1 MDHLGRDSDE
11 DQDGLLAA
19 GVDLINEIAATSKLD
34 SVWNKRTLSA
44 LTSTGTADFY
54 ILLSTLTVH
63 LKKER
68 YKRTKQTSV
77 NMSGSSTSPR
87 YRNQERLLFLE
98 ESDTQKVVDVI
109 KFFTSI
115 AADANQLKPLSEEWK
130 LVLRKLI
137 DRTERV
143 NTNVKTASVRGN
155 TAIQLAAF
163 LGIIHKSALTVA
175 FL

>member
-68 YKRTKQTSV
+68 YKRTKQTQV
-77 NMSGSSTSPR
+77 NMRSTIG
-87 YRNQERLLFLE
+87 RNIILVQWKITTRP
-98 ESDTQKVVDVI
+98 I
-109 KFFTSI
+109 RP
-115 AADANQLKPLSEEWK
+115 NQALS
-130 LVLRKLI
+130 
-137 DRTERV
+137 
-143 NTNVKTASVRGN
+143 
-155 TAIQLAAF
+155 F
-163 LGIIHKSALTVA
+163 HH
-175 FL
+175 